1 MEMSIFSYT
10 LWLKLNMDISMFRL
24 HVIPE
29 IKGTWKCHV
38 LLHFMW
44 EKNMEFSMFPLHV
57 MRKRNM
63 EISMFSIRVMLKIN
77 VEISIM
83 FFKIFSK

>member
-1 MEMSIFSYT
+1 
-10 LWLKLNMDISMFRL
+10 MFRL

-29 IKGTWKCHV
+29 IKRTWKCHV

-44 EKNMEFSMFPLHV
+44 EKNMEFSMFRLHV

-63 EISMFSIRVMLKIN
+63 EISMCSLRVMLKSASQQFSPKT
-77 VEISIM
+77 VQDK
-83 FFKIFSK
+83 KIENCQTLSQ

>member
-1 MEMSIFSYT
+1 
-10 LWLKLNMDISMFRL
+10 MFPL

-29 IKGTWKCHV
+29 IKRTWKCNV

-44 EKNMEFSMFPLHV
+44 EKNMEFSMFRLHV

-63 EISMFSIRVMLKIN
+63 EISMFSLRVMLKMN